1 LFLEKKKKFGGCCFS
16 LGIVVVLGFEKKK
29 ERERPRSIDQLGKE
43 KKKKK
48 RKKKRKEREN
58 ERGGRKTSGSR
69 ESIYTSIVFFFFLG
83 AIDKITRFEK

>member
-1 LFLEKKKKFGGCCFS
+1 MFLEKKKKFGGCCFS

-48 RKKKRKEREN
+48 RKKRKEREN
-58 ERGGRKTSGSR
+58 EGGRKTSGSR
-69 ESIYTSIVFFFFLG
+69 ESIYTSIVFFFFRG
-83 AIDKITRFEK
+83 D

>member
-1 LFLEKKKKFGGCCFS
+1 MFLEKKKKFGGCCFS

-48 RKKKRKEREN
+48 RKKEKKSQQTFTVTN
-58 ERGGRKTSGSR
+58 KLKFL
-69 ESIYTSIVFFFFLG
+69 IVKKAACLL
-83 AIDKITRFEK
+83 RN

>member
-43 KKKKK
+43 KK
-48 RKKKRKEREN
+48 RKKRKEREN
-58 ERGGRKTSGSR
+58 EGGRKTSGSR
-69 ESIYTSIVFFFFLG
+69 ESIYTSIVFFFLG